1 MRRVTL
7 VKRSDGETV
16 PFDETRVV
24 EVIES
29 ALSAAGGRDPGLAG
43 EIAALVSLFLEKTF
57 YDAVPSVA
65 EVEDMVERV
74 LIDTGHAEAAKAFIV
89 HRERRARLRSAR
101 SARDG
106 YPEPT
111 LFDQRVVIVDDTAAG
126 LSAPYSR
133 EAVARSLSQDGLL
146 PRPVADEIAA
156 VVEEKLRRAGVS
168 RAPTSLVR
176 ALAESELLQRD
187 APVDL
192 RRRAAASILP
202 ETLEA
207 AMYRRGPR
215 SAGLEASPT
224 PALAA
229 QELGAMA
236 LRSHALSDL
245 LPSDT
250 ARAHLDGDL
259 FVHGLTMPGALHAAS
274 MTPEDVKRG
283 VAPGA
288 GTRGPEGAA
297 LNARRLAA
305 AVGRSARL
313 LAGSATHTAALVGA
327 PLAFAPLCVNRSR
340 EDLAEDAWQLVLETS
355 ADPGARRME
364 LDMSPE
370 VSDSLADL
378 AAVGGSGE
386 ALSVPNGE
394 LAGVATAFASAL
406 LRAHLR
412 GSGLPARE
420 LLPIP
425 VVGVSERSVGV
436 AASRA
441 ALRQAA
447 EIALTGERVIFPML
461 RDRGPV
467 TGTSVARGA
476 GSGAPPS
483 ASTCCAGRVTLN
495 LPRAA
500 RRAGRG
506 NVEGF
511 LRECDRLVDLAV
523 AAHQA
528 RRNVL
533 ALASSAP
540 GGPLAPLFRANRG
553 RAALYDM
560 ANATWSIGITG
571 LNEAL
576 VHLTGF
582 ELHESDEASVRVA
595 KRVAS
600 YLCVRVKAAGM
611 SAELTTTLDADDDP
625 EPPRRFL
632 TCDRRQAPE
641 RTAEGFPELSSY
653 TPGASVRADA
663 PVDILLRIARE
674 EPLHAYFSTATLRLP
689 IAERDSGGPDGLVAL
704 LAKCLRAGSA
714 IQVEF
719 RTWS

>member
-7 VKRSDGETV
+7 VRRPDGETV

-24 EVIES
+24 EAIES
-29 ALSAAGGRDPGLAG
+29 ALAAVGGRDPSLAG
-43 EIAALVSLFLEKTF
+43 EIAGLVSLFLEKTF
-57 YDAVPSVA
+57 YDEVPSV
-65 EVEDMVERV
+65 EQVEDMVERV
-74 LIDTGHAEAAKAFIV
+74 LIDTGHADAAKAFIV

-106 YPEPT
+106 FAEPT

-126 LSAPYSR
+126 VSAPYSR
-133 EAVARSLSQDGLL
+133 EALARSLAHDGLL
-146 PRPVADEIAA
+146 PRPAADEIAA
-156 VVEEKLRRAGVS
+156 VVEERLRRAGVA
-168 RAPTSLVR
+168 RAPLSLVR
-176 ALAESELLQRD
+176 AIAESELIQRD

-192 RRRAAASILP
+192 RRRAAASLSP
-202 ETLEA
+202 ETIEA

-215 SAGLEASPT
+215 SAGIDAAPA

-245 LPSDT
+245 IPSDA

-259 FVHGLTMPGALHAAS
+259 FVHGLTMPGALLAAS

-297 LNARRLAA
+297 LSARRLAA

-313 LAGSATHTAALVGA
+313 LAGSATHTAAVVGA
-327 PLAFAPLCVNRSR
+327 PLAFAALCVNRSR

-370 VSDSLADL
+370 VSDALADE

-386 ALSVPNGE
+386 PLALPNGE

-412 GSGLPARE
+412 GTGLPSRE

-425 VVGVSERSVGV
+425 VVGVSERSL
-436 AASRA
+436 AAASSRA

-447 EIALTGERVIFPML
+447 EIALTGERVVFPML

-467 TGTSVARGA
+467 TGTSVARTA
-476 GSGAPPS
+476 ASGGVPR

-523 AAHQA
+523 AVHRA
-528 RRNVL
+528 RRNVI

-540 GGPLAPLFRANRG
+540 GGPLAPLFRPSRG
-553 RAALYDM
+553 RAALYDL
-560 ANATWSIGITG
+560 AGATWSIGVTG

-582 ELHESDEASVRVA
+582 ELHENDETSARVA

-600 YLCVRVKAAGM
+600 YLSVRVKAAGM
-611 SAELTTTLDADDDP
+611 SSDFVTTLDADDDP
-625 EPPRRFL
+625 EPARRFL
-632 TCDRRQAPE
+632 ASDRRQEPE
-641 RTAEGFPELSSY
+641 RTAEGFPERTAY

-663 PVDILLRIARE
+663 PVDILHRIGCE
-674 EPLHAYFSTATLRLP
+674 EPLHAYFSAATLRLP
-689 IAERDSGGPDGLVAL
+689 IAERDAGGPDGLVAL

-714 IQVEF
+714 LQVEF